1 MFWWVGAEHMVEGL
15 RVRIATPDEEADDGL
30 LALVT
35 ASLALIAQ
43 HAPARLV
50 FARSSV
56 RGLLIAPALFG
67 FVANYS
73 VRSRLVVL
81 NPRFMRKPWTN
92 PCWTACTI
100 VHELMHARLETRG
113 LKWSQCDYVRT
124 ERLCYQA
131 SLVFAKRAGCD
142 DWVVTWARQARERI
156 SESMT
161 DSLRLERWLEDVKDA
176 QERLGNSRLMARA
189 IRRAEKRL
197 AELRVKES
205 TQSPGPDDVSRPK
218 QR

>member
-1 MFWWVGAEHMVEGL
+1 MFWWVGAEHMVKGL
-15 RVRIATPDEEADDGL
+15 KVRIATPDETDDEL

-43 HAPARLV
+43 HAPARLE

-56 RGLLIAPALFG
+56 RGLLIAPALLG

-81 NPRFMRKPWTN
+81 NPRFMRTPWAD

-100 VHELMHARLETRG
+100 LHEFMHARLETRG
-113 LKWSQCDYVRT
+113 LRWSQCDRVRT

-161 DSLRLERWLEDVKDA
+161 VSFRFERWLEDVKDA
-176 QERLGNSRLMARA
+176 HERLGGSRLMARA

-205 TQSPGPDDVSRPK
+205 TQGPGPDDASRPK
-218 QR
+218 RR